1 MPIDQQGANLFG
13 LFNVSVDFG
22 MKIFAVLFVVFYIVF
37 ALILFRQIQL
47 MDRSLPNPIT
57 PFLKFLGILQIG
69 VALAFL
75 FLVIQF
81 F

>member
-1 MPIDQQGANLFG
+1 MPTEELPNFFGNLINVNANLG
-13 LFNVSVDFG
+13 TKLF
-22 MKIFAVLFVVFYIVF
+22 MVLFVVFYLVF

-47 MDRSLPNPIT
+47 MDRSIPTPIA

-75 FLVIQF
+75 FAVIGLF
-81 F
+81 